1 MLSRCITLTFQC
13 GQIFQINCV
22 YATAKTVIGIN
33 TKIIRTDLEYPLT
46 FIIAERAANVQKSRE
61 TLLCI
66 LLFVF
71 L

>member
-1 MLSRCITLTFQC
+1 MQQQKL
-13 GQIFQINCV
+13 
-22 YATAKTVIGIN
+22 IGIN

-46 FIIAERAANVQKSRE
+46 FTIAERAANVQKSHE
-61 TLLCI
+61 TLCI

>member
-1 MLSRCITLTFQC
+1 MQQQKLAI
-13 GQIFQINCV
+13 
-22 YATAKTVIGIN
+22 IGIN

-46 FIIAERAANVQKSRE
+46 FTIAERAANVQKSRE

>member
-1 MLSRCITLTFQC
+1 MDEYFKS
-13 GQIFQINCV
+13 
-22 YATAKTVIGIN
+22 TAFMQQQKLIGIN

-46 FIIAERAANVQKSRE
+46 FTIAERAANVQKSRE